1 MSKAVTDFSVKLIT
15 VVEAASEG
23 IVTFL
28 RSGKIEEWVQ
38 ETNKWRNLARN
49 DINNFLQLESVTQFF
64 KESYSKTFGG
74 FFNTHLYH
82 LIFIIVYNYNL
93 G

>member
-38 ETNKWRNLARN
+38 DINKWRILARN

-64 KESYSKTFGG
+64 KESYSKTF
-74 FFNTHLYH
+74 
-82 LIFIIVYNYNL
+82 
-93 G
+93 